1 MAEVAYLLIA
11 LDRSTP
17 AAVARHVRHV
27 PGVVEAHVTMGD
39 YDVIAVVEQ
48 NATRGFPVITA
59 AVQRIEGVTRVVTC
73 VVVNP

>member
-17 AAVARHVRHV
+17 AAVARHVRSV
-27 PGVVEAHVTMGD
+27 PGVVDAHVTMGD

-48 NATRGFPVITA
+48 EETKGFPTVTA
-59 AVQRIEGVTRVVTC
+59 AVAKIEGVSKVVTC
-73 VVVNP
+73 VVVTP